1 MFVIWSIEHEMW
13 WKAGRCGYTRDLSL
27 AGRYGEHEALQI
39 LRSANIVKVNEA
51 MVPEACVQLDAGR
64 LALNSVLGAIKEQSS
79 LTDEDRQ
86 LLGAID
92 LAAADLVHGSMLAEF
107 LHDYYGDLDRANR
120 TPRALLY
127 FHIGLLIGVASRGL
141 E

>member
-1 MFVIWSIEHEMW
+1 MFVIWSIQHDMW
-13 WKAGRCGYTRDLSL
+13 WGAGRWGYTRDLSE
-27 AGRYGEHEALQI
+27 AGRYGEREAREI
-39 LRSANIVKVNEA
+39 LAGANIVKVNEA
-51 MVPEACVQLDAGR
+51 LVPEACVQLDAGR

-92 LAAADLVHGSMLAEF
+92 LAAADLGSAMVAEF

-127 FHIGLLIGVASRGL
+127 FHIGLLIGVATRGID
-141 E
+141 